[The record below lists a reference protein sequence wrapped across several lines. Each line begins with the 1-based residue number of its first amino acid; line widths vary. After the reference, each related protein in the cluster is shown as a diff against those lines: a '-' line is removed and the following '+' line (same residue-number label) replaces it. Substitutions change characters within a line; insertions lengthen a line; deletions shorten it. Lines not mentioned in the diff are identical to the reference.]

1 MVGFSQTRP
10 SNLTNYHRPK
20 IKVFLVKLVRLSH
33 ANNMPIKTIYEEF
46 FGESGTILWV
56 AMMRWTVNF
65 PSDFTP
71 FTPGLEIK
79 FAIEAAEKNKAK
91 VHFAGV

>member
-1 MVGFSQTRP
+1 
-10 SNLTNYHRPK
+10 
-20 IKVFLVKLVRLSH
+20 
-33 ANNMPIKTIYEEF
+33 
-46 FGESGTILWV
+46 
-56 AMMRWTVNF
+56 MRQLI
-65 PSDFTP
+65 TP